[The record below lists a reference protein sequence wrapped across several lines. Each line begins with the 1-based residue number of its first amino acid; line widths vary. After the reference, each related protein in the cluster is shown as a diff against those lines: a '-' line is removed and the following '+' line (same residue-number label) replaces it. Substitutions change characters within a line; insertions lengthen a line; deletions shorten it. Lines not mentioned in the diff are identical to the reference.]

1 MSGPILP
8 DVARLITILEAGHR
22 LGVHPKT
29 IRRAIRRGELSSH
42 KLPLDRRVYV
52 DAEEIERWREL
63 RAQRE
68 LEDEA

>member
-29 IRRAIRRGELSSH
+29 IRRAIGRRELTSH

-52 DAEEIERWREL
+52 DADEVEQLREL

-68 LEDEA
+68 LEEER